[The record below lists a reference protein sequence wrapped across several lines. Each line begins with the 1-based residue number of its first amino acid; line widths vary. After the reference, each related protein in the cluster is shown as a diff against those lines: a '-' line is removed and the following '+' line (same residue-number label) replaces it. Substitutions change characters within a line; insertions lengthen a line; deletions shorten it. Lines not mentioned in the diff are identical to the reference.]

1 MRHKAVVDK
10 DIERERQSEMQQK
23 SGQKEGKQ
31 FLRQAGLRH
40 VWTLF

>member
-10 DIERERQSEMQQK
+10 DIESERDAAEEWAK
-23 SGQKEGKQ
+23 R
-31 FLRQAGLRH
+31 RQAVCEAGLRH